1 MFRPMDRQT
10 SLFESHVFMPDK
22 LRERLQQT
30 WPEVF
35 RTQVLKM
42 IPEGAFA
49 ALYHAFQGRPNFP
62 VAILVGLSIL
72 KEMLDLTDE
81 ALMDSFRFDL
91 RFHYALRLDLEDTAL
106 SVRTLY
112 NFRERVVGTPAV
124 AATFEHVTDQIIAI
138 LRLNL
143 GDQRL
148 DSSHIRSNMANL
160 ARLGLFIK
168 TIEHFL
174 ARLKKSSPNRF
185 EALPK
190 VFKERYGER
199 PGHFGDVRGTQS
211 QRRLNVVAKDLWSLV
226 DRFRADDDVKKM
238 RAYKLLERLLD
249 EQCVVATDD
258 QETPV
263 AIKEPKEVV
272 PDQSQ
277 NSDGQKGTDDIVDM
291 DNAPAQMKESK
302 GVEPDQPQHS
312 DDQEGTTGSGDADNA
327 SVALKESEEIL
338 PEQSKNPDDQQS
350 TNDHAYEDNA
360 PVTLKKPKEVA
371 SNTLQSPSD
380 PDATYS
386 GHKGKGYQIQIC
398 ETCHKDNPIQVITCA
413 FVEPAHVSDQKAT
426 IPVIDAL
433 DKRGLKPTRLFAD
446 TNYNSGQNL
455 LDAAVRGVLLMAPT
469 PGQASTHSIQLIDF
483 NIDYTEFDLQSCP
496 KGFQPVKDTL
506 GADGMTHNLQFDC
519 DQCAACDMSS
529 VCVVGTQKGRLR
541 FHPADIVLATAIDYS
556 RRREGT
562 EEFKEA
568 YKTRAGIES
577 TNAEGKTAHGMAKFW
592 ARELPRMT
600 FAGAMK
606 ALAINTKRF
615 MRHQCAQILE
625 IAGKTALVPV

>member
-1 MFRPMDRQT
+1 MFRPIDKQT
-10 SLFESHVFMPDK
+10 SMDELHFWMPDES
-22 LRERLQQT
+22 RERLKRT
-30 WPEVF
+30 WPEIF
-35 RTQVLKM
+35 RTQIM
-42 IPEGAFA
+42 RIIPEDAFA
-49 ALYHAFQGRPNFP
+49 SLYHAFQGRPNFP

-81 ALMDSFRFDL
+81 ALMDSFRFDM
-91 RFHYALRLDLEDTAL
+91 RFHYALGLRLEETELAI
-106 SVRTLY
+106 RTLY
-112 NFRERVVGTPAV
+112 NFRSRMVGSPAV
-124 AATFEHVTDQIIAI
+124 AATFERVTDQIITI
-138 LRLNL
+138 LGLNT
-143 GDQRL
+143 GEQRL

-174 ARLKKSSPNRF
+174 ASLKKSFPDRF

-190 VFKERYGER
+190 AFKERYGER

-226 DRFRADDDVKKM
+226 NRFRADEDVKKM

-263 AIKEPKEVV
+263 AV
-272 PDQSQ
+272 
-277 NSDGQKGTDDIVDM
+277 
-291 DNAPAQMKESK
+291 KESK
-302 GVEPDQPQHS
+302 GVVLDQPQNS
-312 DDQEGTTGSGDADNA
+312 DDQKGATGSGDADNA
-327 SVALKESEEIL
+327 PVALKKSEEIL
-338 PEQSKNPDDQQS
+338 SEQSKNPDDQQS

-398 ETCHKDNPIQVITCA
+398 ETCHKDNAIQVITCA

-433 DKRGLKPTRLFAD
+433 DKRGIKPTRLFAD

-455 LDAAVRGVLLMAPT
+455 LDAAARGVDLMAPT
-469 PGQASTHSIQLIDF
+469 PGQASTNIIQLCDF
-483 NIDYTEFDLQSCP
+483 NIDYVEFDLQSCP
-496 KGFQPVKDTL
+496 KGFRPVKDTL
-506 GADGMTHNLQFDC
+506 GADGMTHNLQFDHT
-519 DQCAACDMSS
+519 QCAACDMSS

-541 FHPADIVLATAIDYS
+541 FHPTDIVLATAINYS
-556 RRREGT
+556 RHREGT
-562 EEFKEA
+562 EAFKEA

-592 ARELPRMT
+592 TRKLPRMM

-606 ALAINTKRF
+606 ALAINVKRF
-615 MRHQCAQILE
+615 MRYQCAQILE
-625 IAGKTALVPV
+625 IAGKMAVVPV

>member
-1 MFRPMDRQT
+1 MFRPIDKQT
-10 SLFESHVFMPDK
+10 SMDELHFWMPDES
-22 LRERLQQT
+22 RERLKRT
-30 WPEVF
+30 WPEIF
-35 RTQVLKM
+35 RTQIM
-42 IPEGAFA
+42 RIIPEDAFA
-49 ALYHAFQGRPNFP
+49 SLYHAFQGRPNFP

-81 ALMDSFRFDL
+81 ALMDSFRFDM
-91 RFHYALRLDLEDTAL
+91 RFHYALGLRLEETELAI
-106 SVRTLY
+106 RTLY
-112 NFRERVVGTPAV
+112 NFRSRMVGSPAV
-124 AATFEHVTDQIIAI
+124 AATFERVTDQIITI
-138 LRLNL
+138 LGLNT
-143 GDQRL
+143 GEQRL

-174 ARLKKSSPNRF
+174 ASLKKSFPDRF

-190 VFKERYGER
+190 AFKERYGER

-226 DRFRADDDVKKM
+226 NRFRADDDVKKM

-263 AIKEPKEVV
+263 AV
-272 PDQSQ
+272 
-277 NSDGQKGTDDIVDM
+277 
-291 DNAPAQMKESK
+291 KESK
-302 GVEPDQPQHS
+302 GVVLDQPQNS
-312 DDQEGTTGSGDADNA
+312 DDQKGATGSGDADNA
-327 SVALKESEEIL
+327 PVALKKSEEIL
-338 PEQSKNPDDQQS
+338 SEQSKNPDDQQS

-398 ETCHKDNPIQVITCA
+398 ETCHKDNAIQVITCA

-433 DKRGLKPTRLFAD
+433 DKRGIKPTKLFAD

-455 LDAAVRGVLLMAPT
+455 LDAAARGVDLMAPT
-469 PGQASTHSIQLIDF
+469 PGQASTNIIQLCDF
-483 NIDYTEFDLQSCP
+483 NIDYVEFDLQSCP
-496 KGFQPVKDTL
+496 KGFRPVKDTL
-506 GADGMTHNLQFDC
+506 GADGMTHNLQFDHT
-519 DQCAACDMSS
+519 QCAACDMSS

-541 FHPADIVLATAIDYS
+541 FHPTDIVLATAINYS
-556 RRREGT
+556 RHREGT
-562 EEFKEA
+562 EAFKEA

-592 ARELPRMT
+592 TRKLPRMM

-606 ALAINTKRF
+606 ALAINVKRF
-615 MRHQCAQILE
+615 MRYQCAQILE
-625 IAGKTALVPV
+625 IAGKMAVIPV